1 VRHTNNNLN
10 DEFSRDATNDTT
22 IEDNSFEQEVT
33 QVPKPKMRVI
43 RKETRDVWTKE
54 EEKE

>member
-1 VRHTNNNLN
+1 MRHTNNNLN